1 MSRYDYTSLD
11 KAKRIM
17 RSVSTDPS
25 VQQKIKFSDS
35 HTLPKKFSDNTGTGM
50 LLDVDVADNYVGY
63 ERWKVHFTSPTAF
76 TLYRGE
82 DELTVDGSGVVSST
96 FISSSGIIT
105 ITPSDWVGTFAL
117 DDYFSF
123 ETESNISNE
132 DGEAFI
138 TDAEAIANSIA
149 HELVGSDYVPY
160 TQSIP
165 EKINTGTAY
174 IAAFLIWSSVY
185 TPTNQSDIP
194 EFVNRWYRIG
204 SNLISAYLETIPG
217 RLTYGAVH
225 IPRFVARKPLF
236 DYVGVKDAEGV
247 GLAMG
252 DEHGEVDAQDVEY
265 DTFQNTLEGGN

>member
-11 KAKRIM
+11 KVKRVM

-25 VQQKIKFSDS
+25 VQQKIKFSES
-35 HTLPKKFSDNTGTGM
+35 HTLPKKFRDNTGTGM
-50 LLDVDVADNYVGY
+50 LLGVDIADNYVGY
-63 ERWKVHFTSPTAF
+63 ERWKVQFTSSTAF

-82 DELTVDGSGVVSST
+82 DELTVDGSGVVGST

-105 ITPSDWVGTFAL
+105 IKSSHWVGTFAAS
-117 DDYFSF
+117 DYFSF

-138 TDAEAIANSIA
+138 SDAEEIANSIVQ
-149 HELVGSDYVPY
+149 ELIGSDYTPY

-165 EKINTGTAY
+165 EKVNTGTAY

-217 RLTYGAVH
+217 RLTYGAIH

-236 DYVGVKDAEGV
+236 DHAGVKEAEGI
-247 GLAMG
+247 GLAVG
-252 DEHGEVDAQDVEY
+252 DEHGEVDTQDVEY
-265 DTFQNTLEGGN
+265 DVFQNNLEGGS